1 VPRSLPLLPSRPH
14 DFAGF
19 GVVYASYSGDLRH
32 AEQVRAATSPSVAA
46 QHCEM
51 VLELM
56 YGYAVMPRLILQR
69 DLQYI
74 INPVGNSATRDALA
88 IGVNVLVNF

>member
-1 VPRSLPLLPSRPH
+1 
-14 DFAGF
+14 
-19 GVVYASYSGDLRH
+19 
-32 AEQVRAATSPSVAA
+32 
-46 QHCEM
+46 M